1 MYDRVE
7 AAGYCPSSL
16 PALNHKHFVMKKL
29 TLILFALLAAVTESR
44 AVGDSLLRVNMAMD
58 LQIRQKPGSEKLLAE
73 YLNSLPA
80 VLDTVYAIIYE
91 PAQCPR
97 CEASIHVD
105 YAALK
110 RVRPDAPMVLIT
122 LYPDSASA
130 AAYNRKKGYIA
141 DGYIYDTEGAYRS
154 IFSFNSASM
163 IGTYILKMCRST
175 GQLLFGAESFNMGS
189 NAFMRELT
197 AWSGP
202 MPARDYGVEGVGV
215 DEAASLP
222 VKPGCAPISG
232 RYEDHTLSTGGEPLS
247 EVYDVPKYDGNY
259 FYYNDKLAN
268 GIMLFRDGGDS
279 LRFVS
284 KIEADSTE
292 QDRFIEL
299 DEPLRSMRGDVYY
312 IPCAASMLDGGRM
325 GVSYSLPHLML
336 DTIAKNGGIAYFNK
350 AVVLVRYVS
359 TGKPLPMFVPDFD
372 MADTLFFYK
381 HFTFTTFKGEAVFAC
396 QKLTWP
402 MDYEREEYEHKPYLN
417 PFCDAFYSSGNPW
430 IATFSLNTGK
440 LTGHFGEL
448 EPCAKAGR
456 TGYEFVSPIMYGN
469 GKELLYSDGYSG
481 TVHITDN
488 LHGGTDKAYSA
499 FAVDTAAFPRPD
511 TAMFYT
517 EGYANAYS
525 RYYYRRI
532 ISARMDDERVYCIVK
547 YMPNGL
553 YVPSVESNDFTFV
566 AIDRRSGRAAES
578 LLPHIGGCHTLGF
591 GLHSSAGRTVPF
603 GLYHRDDGGYVV
615 REWTGEE

>member
-1 MYDRVE
+1 
-7 AAGYCPSSL
+7 
-16 PALNHKHFVMKKL
+16 
-29 TLILFALLAAVTESR
+29 
-44 AVGDSLLRVNMAMD
+44 
-58 LQIRQKPGSEKLLAE
+58 
-73 YLNSLPA
+73 
-80 VLDTVYAIIYE
+80 
-91 PAQCPR
+91 
-97 CEASIHVD
+97 
-105 YAALK
+105 
-110 RVRPDAPMVLIT
+110 
-122 LYPDSASA
+122 
-130 AAYNRKKGYIA
+130 
-141 DGYIYDTEGAYRS
+141 
-154 IFSFNSASM
+154 
-163 IGTYILKMCRST
+163 
-175 GQLLFGAESFNMGS
+175 
-189 NAFMRELT
+189 
-197 AWSGP
+197 
-202 MPARDYGVEGVGV
+202 MPAHDHGVEGVGV
-215 DEAASLP
+215 DEAASQP

-292 QDRFIEL
+292 KDRFIEL

-350 AVVLVRYVS
+350 AVVLVRDVS

-469 GKELLYSDGYSG
+469 GK
-481 TVHITDN
+481 
-488 LHGGTDKAYSA
+488 
-499 FAVDTAAFPRPD
+499 
-511 TAMFYT
+511 
-517 EGYANAYS
+517 
-525 RYYYRRI
+525 
-532 ISARMDDERVYCIVK
+532 
-547 YMPNGL
+547 
-553 YVPSVESNDFTFV
+553 
-566 AIDRRSGRAAES
+566 
-578 LLPHIGGCHTLGF
+578 
-591 GLHSSAGRTVPF
+591 
-603 GLYHRDDGGYVV
+603 
-615 REWTGEE
+615 

>member
-1 MYDRVE
+1 
-7 AAGYCPSSL
+7 
-16 PALNHKHFVMKKL
+16 MKKL
-29 TLILFALLAAVTESR
+29 TLILFALLTAVTESR

-58 LQIRQKPGSEKLLAE
+58 RQIRQKPGSEKLLAE

-122 LYPDSASA
+122 SYPDSASA

-154 IFSFNSASM
+154 IFSFNSGSM

-175 GQLLFGAESFNMGS
+175 GQLLFGAESFYMGS

-202 MPARDYGVEGVGV
+202 MPAHDYGVEGVGV
-215 DEAASLP
+215 D
-222 VKPGCAPISG
+222 
-232 RYEDHTLSTGGEPLS
+232 
-247 EVYDVPKYDGNY
+247 
-259 FYYNDKLAN
+259 YNDKLAN

-292 QDRFIEL
+292 KDRFIEL

-312 IPCAASMLDGGRM
+312 IPCAASMLDDGRM

-350 AVVLVRYVS
+350 AVVLVRDVS

-396 QKLTWP
+396 QKLTWT